1 MYALEDEPESKGR
14 WRRLG
19 AGALITA
26 VLLAGIGHG
35 AQRFEP
41 TRRLLAKVVQMTV
54 IAELPKPEKLPAP
67 RAEPPPPKRPPP
79 PPRRP
84 PPKSAAKTPAPPRAE
99 SPQPQSAEPVV
110 GLDPASFGS
119 GDGASF
125 QVGNTQM
132 GESVSV
138 ARAPVTAPPGNQVP
152 AKLVPAGVPPRVERC
167 RYSSRAQR
175 LGLEGL
181 LIIEVDIAADGSV
194 RSAGVRKSLD
204 AELDRECLEAVRSAR
219 FSPATLS
226 GAPVSSTRFLRLR
239 FELAR

>member
-1 MYALEDEPESKGR
+1 VYALEDEPESNNR

-19 AGALITA
+19 AGALITG
-26 VLLAGIGHG
+26 LLLTGVGYG

-54 IAELPKPEKLPAP
+54 IAEVPKPEKLPPP
-67 RAEPPPPKRPPP
+67 RTEPPPPPPKRAP
-79 PPRRP
+79 P
-84 PPKSAAKTPAPPRAE
+84 PPKSAAKTAAPPRADNNPR
-99 SPQPQSAEPVV
+99 PQNVEPVV
-110 GLDPASFGS
+110 GLDEGSFGS

-132 GESVSV
+132 GEPVSV
-138 ARAPVTAPPGNQVP
+138 ARAPATAPPGAPVP

-175 LGLEGL
+175 LGLEGM

-194 RSAGVRKSLD
+194 KSADVRKSLEE
-204 AELDRECLEAVRSAR
+204 ELDRECLEAVRGAR
-219 FSPATLS
+219 FSPATL
-226 GAPVSSTRFLRLR
+226 GGVAVASTRFLRLR
-239 FELAR
+239 FELQR

>member
-1 MYALEDEPESKGR
+1 VYALEDEPESGNR

-26 VLLAGIGHG
+26 VLLTGVGYG
-35 AQRFEP
+35 AQSFEP

-54 IAELPKPEKLPAP
+54 IAEVPKLEKLPPP
-67 RAEPPPPKRPPP
+67 RTEPPPPPPKRAP
-79 PPRRP
+79 P
-84 PPKSAAKTPAPPRAE
+84 PPKSAAKTAAPPRADN
-99 SPQPQSAEPVV
+99 PQPQNVESVV
-110 GLDPASFGS
+110 GLDEGSFGS

-132 GESVSV
+132 GEPVSV
-138 ARAPVTAPPGNQVP
+138 ARAPVTAPPGEPVP

-175 LGLEGL
+175 LGLEGT

-194 RSAGVRKSLD
+194 KSADVRKSLEE
-204 AELDRECLEAVRSAR
+204 ELDHECLEAVRSAR
-219 FSPATLS
+219 FSPATL
-226 GAPVSSTRFLRLR
+226 GGQAVASTRFLRLR
-239 FELAR
+239 FELDR